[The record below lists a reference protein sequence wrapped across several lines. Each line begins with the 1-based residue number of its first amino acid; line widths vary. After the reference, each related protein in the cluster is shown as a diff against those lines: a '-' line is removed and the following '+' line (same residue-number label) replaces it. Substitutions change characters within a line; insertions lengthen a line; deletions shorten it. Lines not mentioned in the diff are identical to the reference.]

1 MERGPPGGIW
11 GLSTWGREQKER
23 ELQGG
28 FSNDPGAEGGGR
40 ERSPHLDAQWLEDA
54 FSSLGAVGLGR
65 KNGLQQPQET
75 RACAN
80 TGLQDKNSWHQLLAP
95 AWVFP

>member
-11 GLSTWGREQKER
+11 GLSTWGREQKEK

-40 ERSPHLDAQWLEDA
+40 ERSPHLDAQ
-54 FSSLGAVGLGR
+54 
-65 KNGLQQPQET
+65 
-75 RACAN
+75 
-80 TGLQDKNSWHQLLAP
+80 
-95 AWVFP
+95 